1 MRKNPIERAAKF
13 HLGKGDK
20 CRRGPLIKSSCF
32 TVIFFRALSLTLPFH
47 YLCSPQKRRKKNC
60 AIVFSCYIF
69 SHYIAIFVR
78 RETECAAHNLPVL
91 SDNPLVVVGVKRGVH
106 GCQIALKTPWK
117 IDLQHFSGPWHYLEG
132 SWIGNLWA
140 GDGIKMSSLL
150 EKKENCPFSPSPSSL
165 KNRQERKKQRTETI
179 EKKRLVYTHLNV
191 VTIPRGLRTPMN
203 IKPLT
208 STWAWK
214 SEPRQSSFAFFS
226 TWTILSKKKPHVER
240 VSILVIP
247 ALKCVQ
253 QQKKIK

>member
-1 MRKNPIERAAKF
+1 MRKNPSERAAKF

-32 TVIFFRALSLTLPFH
+32 TVIFFRALSLTLPFQ
-47 YLCSPQKRRKKNC
+47 YLQPPKRRKRREKKNS

-78 RETECAAHNLPVL
+78 RRNRKSAHNLPIF

-150 EKKENCPFSPSPSSL
+150 EKKENCPFSPSPSSQ
-165 KNRQERKKQRTETI
+165 KNRQERKK
-179 EKKRLVYTHLNV
+179 H
-191 VTIPRGLRTPMN
+191 RGLR
-203 IKPLT
+203 L
-208 STWAWK
+208 
-214 SEPRQSSFAFFS
+214 
-226 TWTILSKKKPHVER
+226 
-240 VSILVIP
+240 
-247 ALKCVQ
+247 
-253 QQKKIK
+253 

>member
-1 MRKNPIERAAKF
+1 MRKNPTERAAKF

-20 CRRGPLIKSSCF
+20 RRRGPLIKSSCF

-47 YLCSPQKRRKKNC
+47 YLCTPHPQNKKKKEGGGGS

-78 RETECAAHNLPVL
+78 RETERKSPHNLPIF
-91 SDNPLVVVGVKRGVH
+91 SDNPLVVVGVKGGVH

-165 KNRQERKKQRTETI
+165 KNRQERKKQR
-179 EKKRLVYTHLNV
+179 
-191 VTIPRGLRTPMN
+191 GLR
-203 IKPLT
+203 L
-208 STWAWK
+208 
-214 SEPRQSSFAFFS
+214 
-226 TWTILSKKKPHVER
+226 
-240 VSILVIP
+240 
-247 ALKCVQ
+247 
-253 QQKKIK
+253 

>member
-1 MRKNPIERAAKF
+1 M
-13 HLGKGDK
+13 
-20 CRRGPLIKSSCF
+20 
-32 TVIFFRALSLTLPFH
+32 FR
-47 YLCSPQKRRKKNC
+47 
-60 AIVFSCYIF
+60 CYIF

-78 RETECAAHNLPVL
+78 RETERESAHNLPVF

-165 KNRQERKKQRTETI
+165 KNRREEKTQRTETI
-179 EKKRLVYTHLNV
+179 EKKGLVYTHLSL
-191 VTIPRGLRTPMN
+191 VTIPRGLRTCMN

-208 STWAWK
+208 STRAWK
-214 SEPRQSSFAFFS
+214 REPRQSSFAFFFS
-226 TWTILSKKKPHVER
+226 MWTIRSKKKKKKHVER

-247 ALKCVQ
+247 PLKCVQ
-253 QQKKIK
+253 QKIILPAHEYQMPEK